1 MQKLCGLFVII
12 SREFTKLNAEV
23 KKIKLL
29 FICSR
34 NKWRS
39 LTAEKIFDGI
49 HGYEVRSAGT
59 EEAARIKVTE
69 GHIGWSDLIF
79 VMEKKHLRRL
89 KAKFPVSLRDKQVVC
104 LDIPDEY
111 RFMDEELIEIL
122 KSRVSDYIEV
132 PE

>member
-1 MQKLCGLFVII
+1 
-12 SREFTKLNAEV
+12 V
-23 KKIKLL
+23 KFIKLL

-39 LTAEKIFDGI
+39 LTAEKIFDGLN
-49 HGYEVRSAGT
+49 GYEVRSAGT
-59 EEAARIKVTE
+59 EEGARIKVTE

-89 KAKFPVSLRDKQVVC
+89 KDKFSNMLNSKQIIC
-104 LDIPDEY
+104 LDIPDDY
-111 RFMDEELIEIL
+111 KFMDEELIEIL
-122 KSRVSDYIEV
+122 KLRISEHIEI

>member
-1 MQKLCGLFVII
+1 
-12 SREFTKLNAEV
+12 V
-23 KKIKLL
+23 KFIKLL

-39 LTAEKIFDGI
+39 LTAEKIFDGFN
-49 HGYEVRSAGT
+49 GYEVRSAGT
-59 EEAARIKVTE
+59 EEGARIKVTE

-89 KAKFPVSLRDKQVVC
+89 KDKFSNMLNSKQIIC
-104 LDIPDEY
+104 LDIPDDY
-111 RFMDEELIEIL
+111 KFMDEELIEIL
-122 KSRVSDYIEV
+122 KLRISEHIEI